1 MSSNEKKSPEDLKTL
16 NMWDREYKTMFNKK
30 FSNRKPY
37 VAPDPMKAF
46 SYIPG
51 VIRKLSV
58 KEGQKV
64 KKGDPML
71 VLESMKMMNIVKVPV
86 DAKVKKI
93 LIAIGEVI
101 PKNHL
106 MIEFEE

>member
-1 MSSNEKKSPEDLKTL
+1 MNSNEKKSPEDHETL
-16 NMWDREYKTMFNKK
+16 NIWDREYKTSFNKK
-30 FSNRKPY
+30 FRNRKPY
-37 VAPDPMKAF
+37 VAPDPMKAY

-86 DAKVKKI
+86 DAKIKKI
-93 LIAIGEVI
+93 HIAIGESI

-106 MIEFEE
+106 LIEFEE

>member
-1 MSSNEKKSPEDLKTL
+1 MSSNEKKSPAVLKTL
-16 NMWDREYKTMFNKK
+16 NMWDREYKTSFNKK
-30 FSNRKPY
+30 FTNRKPY
-37 VAPDPMKAF
+37 VAPDPLKAF

-51 VIRKLSV
+51 VIRKISV
-58 KEGQKV
+58 KEGQIV
-64 KKGDPML
+64 KKADPML

-93 LIAIGEVI
+93 HVAIGENI

-106 MIEFEE
+106 MIEFE